1 MKEDTPHLYFLEPIS
16 SLLVKTWTLVEIKTA
31 SKVCQQS
38 EAQSWFLSP
47 LWRVCSAAIQDM
59 EEWQE
64 GQGTAAAI
72 WTLSLPQSW
81 KAAPAAGP
89 SLGGKQAESCSS
101 FSSQDQSSEG
111 FITSSAAD
119 TSIPARLHRQ
129 LQLPQAAHPP
139 QSPAGPEKQNLSR
152 KLGQRWV
159 LPHYRPIPT
168 EFLFSLHF
176 AYLQQGR
183 EQLCR
188 CLQKW
193 KKRAKQT
200 FWFFDIRLWF
210 RFSDELSQVT
220 DSSKR
225 HPPEERSEEPHGWSK
240 ELWHCGK
247 MYLAIYWLH
256 FGIKEEQ

>member
-1 MKEDTPHLYFLEPIS
+1 MSAKWGTKLIPVT
-16 SLLVKTWTLVEIKTA
+16 LVKGLLCCHSGHAGVAGRTRDCCSHLDTEP
-31 SKVCQQS
+31 
-38 EAQSWFLSP
+38 SP
-47 LWRVCSAAIQDM
+47 EL
-59 EEWQE
+59 
-64 GQGTAAAI
+64 
-72 WTLSLPQSW
+72 

-111 FITSSAAD
+111 LITSSAAD
-119 TSIPARLHRQ
+119 TPIPARLHRQ

-176 AYLQQGR
+176 PYLQQGR

-193 KKRAKQT
+193 RKRAKQT

-240 ELWHCGK
+240 ELGHYGRC
-247 MYLAIYWLH
+247 IWLYI
-256 FGIKEEQ
+256 GYILESKRNNN